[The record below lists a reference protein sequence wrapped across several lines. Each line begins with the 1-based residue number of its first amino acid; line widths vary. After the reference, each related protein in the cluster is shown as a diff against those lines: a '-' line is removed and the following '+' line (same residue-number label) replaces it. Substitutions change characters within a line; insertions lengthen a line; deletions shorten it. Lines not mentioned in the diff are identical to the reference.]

1 MPQMRSSRTLG
12 KGVQQSE
19 THFLLAVWKDWEENK
34 RMLLEFGKRKAV
46 PAYQGRAGTQPTSS
60 SPLIGQ
66 LIEEEDQLSAIIEVA
81 GVQMKATI
89 DSGATSSFISKQML
103 ETVRNKGKWENTHK
117 QVYMADGKVRDIEEQ
132 WTGYV
137 RFGDKEI
144 HMPFLVMPEGIDA
157 LILGWNF
164 LRIMN
169 TEISCGGHKVLIP
182 TVKRIQGR
190 LVERISIMVT
200 QNSDQ
205 QEIQNFLNQELK
217 ELGKVEG
224 LSKGIQEAGERFP
237 ELRQDIIGQECNEIS
252 GNSWENAQRVS
263 NTNPTNSK
271 QQEKCWRKYL
281 MNHGPLF
288 VLISSDHYHGRNM
301 ETQCYW

>member
-1 MPQMRSSRTLG
+1 MRGNRTLG
-12 KGVQQSE
+12 QGMQQSE
-19 THFLLAVWKDWEENK
+19 TQFLLAVWKDWKKDK

-46 PAYQGRAGTQPTSS
+46 PAYPGRAGTQPTSS

-66 LIEEEDQLSAIIEVA
+66 LVEEEDQLSAIIEIA
-81 GVQMKATI
+81 GIQMKATI
-89 DSGATSSFISKQML
+89 DSGPTSSFIRKQML

-144 HMPFLVMPEGIDA
+144 HMPFLVMPEGMDA

-169 TEISCGGHKVLIP
+169 TEISCGGHKVRIP

-190 LVERISIMVT
+190 LVERIFIMVT

-205 QEIQNFLNQELK
+205 QEIQSFLNQELK
-217 ELGKVEG
+217 ELGKVKG
-224 LSKGIQEAGERFP
+224 LSKVGIHRITMKDDIPIKQRYYPKNPKIQGEINAKVD
-237 ELRQDIIGQECNEIS
+237 ELLTMGCIEPSQS
-252 GNSWENAQRVS
+252 
-263 NTNPTNSK
+263 P
-271 QQEKCWRKYL
+271 Y
-281 MNHGPLF
+281 
-288 VLISSDHYHGRNM
+288 SSPIVM
-301 ETQCYW
+301 ELKWKPV